1 MSFLFDFDLRPLEL
15 GDGRAFRPVGL
26 ALGKGAQPV
35 EVAVIEASHRPS
47 LPDLRTLWKAR
58 LKGRATPLLMVA
70 LYDGHAA
77 ICGPTGDQPPAFA
90 DLDPEL
96 VERIC
101 RAALEEPDR
110 HAALR
115 RLHSVI
121 PNVEA
126 PLAGLRNEG
135 LFATHELEHDVRRRA
150 DWPEA
155 TSRATPVLRERGESL
170 LRALGFTVEPLTAGP
185 GSILR
190 AAGTRTGLAIF
201 LDRNES
207 AETPSRRFSDHSPIT
222 WALNVADQEQLR
234 YVIVC
239 NGAQVRLY
247 LTELGRGVGQR
258 ARTETYVE
266 IDLDI
271 IKAAEAGYL
280 WLLFSAPALIAGGS
294 VEEILEQSRRFAA
307 ELGERLRERVYQD
320 AIPRLAKALLAA
332 RRLAD
337 PNAEQLAETYQMAL
351 VLLFRLLFVAYAE
364 DRDLLP
370 YRTNGLYET
379 RSLKHKATELAE
391 LARKS
396 ESIANIQHG
405 DAFDRGNSLWEEV
418 NQLFNAI
425 NQGHSEWG
433 VPAYNGG
440 LFLSDKEISPLG
452 HALAQIKLSNRDFG
466 PVLFYLLVDQ
476 TPEGWGPVDFRSL
489 SVREFGTIYE
499 GLLENELSVAP
510 ADLAVTPKGEY
521 RLARNKDEI
530 TVHAGELYPH
540 TPSGAR
546 KSTGSYFTKHFAVE
560 HLLEH
565 ALEPAL
571 DDHLK
576 RLDALEDRAAGEAF
590 FDFRV
595 ADIAMGSGHFLVAA
609 VDRIERKLSNYL
621 TARPL
626 ADVSA
631 ELVRLL
637 GAAKAELEEVG
648 LADGV
653 EIEGTQLL
661 RRQIARRCIY
671 GVDLNRMAVELARLS
686 IWIHTF
692 VPGLPLSFLDHNLI
706 EGNSLV
712 GIATVEEATNE
723 VRKHSLPLFALSAE
737 KLLGRSRDALVKL
750 ARVSDA
756 NAEQIAAARNA
767 AKQAR
772 EAVAAAE
779 ALFDVLAAARLDG
792 NLAAQVGEWAQAH
805 AQEEK
810 FEAALA
816 KLPGSKMHAESCRIL
831 KAIPPLHFPIAFPEV
846 FLRERAGF
854 DVILGNPPWEEATV
868 EEDRFWTRYDPGFHS
883 LSQGQQE
890 SAKKRYRRE
899 RVDLLAVYE
908 RELEQTHLLRRALQ
922 TGPFPGITM
931 GETDVYKAFGWRFWN
946 LVRADG
952 GRIGVVLPRSAFAAR
967 GSTEFRKALLGTG
980 RGMDLTL
987 LLNSRGWVFDDVHP
1001 QYTVTLAALERSPLR
1016 GDGFVELR
1024 GPFRTADS
1032 YVRGMRQEP
1041 VKFKIRDL
1049 LSWTDTAALPLLPDE
1064 ESGSVFLQL
1073 RAAPRLDLDDGQSWL
1088 ARPYR
1093 ELHATDDKKLMRFT
1107 EKSPSEF
1114 WPVFKGESFD
1124 IWVSDTGVYYAWA
1137 DPAQV
1142 RSVLQ
1147 AKRVRSAKQ
1156 GRSPFQGFSAS
1167 FIRDER
1173 TLACDSPRIA
1183 FRDVTNRTN
1192 QRTLIAALIPPHVFI
1207 TNTGPF
1213 LLWPRGDEK
1222 DQAFLLGFLCS
1233 IPLDWYARRFTELHM
1248 NYHVLSPLPVPRPSR
1263 DNPLWQQAVAL
1274 AGRLACPDKRYRKW
1288 AEAVGV
1294 ECGPLH
1300 DDEKE
1305 SMIHELDAVV
1315 AHLYGLSESQLRH
1328 IFETFHEG
1336 WDYADRLKSTLKHF
1350 HAWEKKR

>member
-1 MSFLFDFDLRPLEL
+1 MAFLGDHELRPLEL
-15 GDGRAFRPVGL
+15 ADVRGFRPVGL
-26 ALGKGAQPV
+26 ALGNGAQPV
-35 EVAVIEASHRPS
+35 EVAVIEASYRPS
-47 LPDLRTLWKAR
+47 LSDLRTLWKVR
-58 LKGRATPLLMVA
+58 LRGRATPLLMVA
-70 LYDGHAA
+70 LYDAQAA
-77 ICGPTGDQPPAFA
+77 ICGPAGDQPPTYA

-115 RLHSVI
+115 RLHAII
-121 PNVEA
+121 PNVQA
-126 PLAGLRNEG
+126 SLAGLRNEG
-135 LFATHELEHDVRRRA
+135 LFATHELEHDVRRRP
-150 DWPEA
+150 DWPDA
-155 TSRATPVLRERGESL
+155 NSRATPLLKERGEAL
-170 LRALGFTVEPLTAGP
+170 LRTLGFSVEPLTAGP

-190 AAGTRTGLAIF
+190 AAGTRTALAIF

-207 AETPSRRFSDHSPIT
+207 PETPSRRFADHSPVT
-222 WALNVADQEQLR
+222 WALNVADQERLR

-239 NGAQVRLY
+239 NGAQIRLY

-266 IDLDI
+266 IDLDF
-271 IKAAEAGYL
+271 IKPAEAGYL

-332 RRLAD
+332 RGLAH
-337 PNAEQLAETYQMAL
+337 PSAEQLAETYQMAL
-351 VLLFRLLFVAYAE
+351 LLLFRLLFVAYAE

-370 YRTNGLYET
+370 FRTNGLYET

-391 LARKS
+391 LARKTPS
-396 ESIANIQHG
+396 VADIQSG
-405 DAFDRGNSLWEEV
+405 GAFDRGNSLWEEV

-425 NQGHSEWG
+425 NQGHTEWG

-466 PVLFYLLVDQ
+466 PVLFYLLADQ
-476 TPEGWGPVDFRSL
+476 TPEGWGPVDFRNL

-530 TVHAGELYPH
+530 TVRAGELYPH

-571 DDHLK
+571 DDHIK
-576 RLDALEDRAAGEAF
+576 RLDALDDRAAAEAF

-621 TARPL
+621 TAHPL

-637 GAAKAELEEVG
+637 GAAKAELEKVG

-671 GVDLNRMAVELARLS
+671 GVDLNPMAVELARLS

-737 KLLGRSRDALVKL
+737 RLLGRSRDALIKL

-756 NAEQIAAARNA
+756 NAEQIAAARSA

-772 EAVAAAE
+772 EAVAPAE
-779 ALFDVLAAARLDG
+779 ALFDILSAARLDKS
-792 NLAAQVGEWAQAH
+792 LAALVGQWAQAH
-805 AQEEK
+805 TQGEK

-816 KLPGSKMHAESCRIL
+816 GLPGSTMHAESRRIL
-831 KAIPPLHFPIAFPEV
+831 KAIPPLHFPIAFSEV

-883 LSQGQQE
+883 LPQGQQE

-899 RVDLLAVYE
+899 RPDLVRLYE
-908 RELEQTHLLRRALQ
+908 EERGKAELLRHVL
-922 TGPFPGITM
+922 TSGPFPGM
-931 GETDVYKAFGWRFWN
+931 GTGDPDVYKAFAWRFWN
-946 LVRADG
+946 LVSR
-952 GRIGVVLPRSAFAAR
+952 
-967 GSTEFRKALLGTG
+967 TESCGNVERLL
-980 RGMDLTL
+980 
-987 LLNSRGWVFDDVHP
+987 S
-1001 QYTVTLAALERSPLR
+1001 LAA
-1016 GDGFVELR
+1016 
-1024 GPFRTADS
+1024 
-1032 YVRGMRQEP
+1032 
-1041 VKFKIRDL
+1041 
-1049 LSWTDTAALPLLPDE
+1049 W
-1064 ESGSVFLQL
+1064 
-1073 RAAPRLDLDDGQSWL
+1073 
-1088 ARPYR
+1088 
-1093 ELHATDDKKLMRFT
+1093 
-1107 EKSPSEF
+1107 
-1114 WPVFKGESFD
+1114 
-1124 IWVSDTGVYYAWA
+1124 
-1137 DPAQV
+1137 
-1142 RSVLQ
+1142 
-1147 AKRVRSAKQ
+1147 
-1156 GRSPFQGFSAS
+1156 
-1167 FIRDER
+1167 
-1173 TLACDSPRIA
+1173 
-1183 FRDVTNRTN
+1183 
-1192 QRTLIAALIPPHVFI
+1192 QR
-1207 TNTGPF
+1207 
-1213 LLWPRGDEK
+1213 
-1222 DQAFLLGFLCS
+1222 
-1233 IPLDWYARRFTELHM
+1233 Y
-1248 NYHVLSPLPVPRPSR
+1248 
-1263 DNPLWQQAVAL
+1263 
-1274 AGRLACPDKRYRKW
+1274 
-1288 AEAVGV
+1288 
-1294 ECGPLH
+1294 
-1300 DDEKE
+1300 
-1305 SMIHELDAVV
+1305 
-1315 AHLYGLSESQLRH
+1315 
-1328 IFETFHEG
+1328 
-1336 WDYADRLKSTLKHF
+1336 
-1350 HAWEKKR
+1350 

>member
-1 MSFLFDFDLRPLEL
+1 MAFLDDHDLRPLEI
-15 GDGRAFRPVGL
+15 GDARSFHPVGL

-35 EVAVIEASHRPS
+35 EVAVIEAGHRPS
-47 LPDLRTLWKAR
+47 LSDLRTLWKAR

-77 ICGPTGDQPPAFA
+77 ICGPAGDQPPAFA

-155 TSRATPVLRERGESL
+155 NSRATPVLRERGEAL
-170 LRALGFTVEPLTAGP
+170 LRALGFSVEPLTAGP

-190 AAGTRTGLAIF
+190 AAGTRTALAIF

-266 IDLDI
+266 IDLDF

-332 RRLAD
+332 RGLAH
-337 PNAEQLAETYQMAL
+337 PTAEQLAETYQMAL

-379 RSLKHKATELAE
+379 RSLKRKATELAE

-405 DAFDRGNSLWEEV
+405 EAFDRGNSLWEEV

-440 LFLSDKEISPLG
+440 LFLSEKEISPLG

-530 TVHAGELYPH
+530 TVRAGELYPH

-576 RLDALEDRAAGEAF
+576 RLDALDDRAAGEAF

-631 ELVRLL
+631 ELLRLL
-637 GAAKAELEEVG
+637 GAAKAELEKVG

-661 RRQIARRCIY
+661 RRQIARRCVY

-706 EGNSLV
+706 QGNSLV
-712 GIATVEEATNE
+712 GIATIAEASSE
-723 VRKHSLPLFALSAE
+723 MRKDAGVAHRNSGQRSLFELSAG
-737 KLLGRSRDALVKL
+737 KLLGKAGDVLVKL
-750 ARVSDA
+750 ARISDA
-756 NAEQIAAARNA
+756 
-767 AKQAR
+767 K
-772 EAVAAAE
+772 
-779 ALFDVLAAARLDG
+779 
-792 NLAAQVGEWAQAH
+792 
-805 AQEEK
+805 
-810 FEAALA
+810 
-816 KLPGSKMHAESCRIL
+816 
-831 KAIPPLHFPIAFPEV
+831 
-846 FLRERAGF
+846 
-854 DVILGNPPWEEATV
+854 
-868 EEDRFWTRYDPGFHS
+868 
-883 LSQGQQE
+883 
-890 SAKKRYRRE
+890 
-899 RVDLLAVYE
+899 
-908 RELEQTHLLRRALQ
+908 
-922 TGPFPGITM
+922 
-931 GETDVYKAFGWRFWN
+931 
-946 LVRADG
+946 
-952 GRIGVVLPRSAFAAR
+952 
-967 GSTEFRKALLGTG
+967 
-980 RGMDLTL
+980 
-987 LLNSRGWVFDDVHP
+987 
-1001 QYTVTLAALERSPLR
+1001 
-1016 GDGFVELR
+1016 
-1024 GPFRTADS
+1024 
-1032 YVRGMRQEP
+1032 
-1041 VKFKIRDL
+1041 
-1049 LSWTDTAALPLLPDE
+1049 
-1064 ESGSVFLQL
+1064 
-1073 RAAPRLDLDDGQSWL
+1073 
-1088 ARPYR
+1088 
-1093 ELHATDDKKLMRFT
+1093 
-1107 EKSPSEF
+1107 
-1114 WPVFKGESFD
+1114 
-1124 IWVSDTGVYYAWA
+1124 
-1137 DPAQV
+1137 
-1142 RSVLQ
+1142 
-1147 AKRVRSAKQ
+1147 
-1156 GRSPFQGFSAS
+1156 
-1167 FIRDER
+1167 
-1173 TLACDSPRIA
+1173 
-1183 FRDVTNRTN
+1183 
-1192 QRTLIAALIPPHVFI
+1192 
-1207 TNTGPF
+1207 
-1213 LLWPRGDEK
+1213 
-1222 DQAFLLGFLCS
+1222 
-1233 IPLDWYARRFTELHM
+1233 
-1248 NYHVLSPLPVPRPSR
+1248 
-1263 DNPLWQQAVAL
+1263 
-1274 AGRLACPDKRYRKW
+1274 
-1288 AEAVGV
+1288 
-1294 ECGPLH
+1294 
-1300 DDEKE
+1300 
-1305 SMIHELDAVV
+1305 
-1315 AHLYGLSESQLRH
+1315 
-1328 IFETFHEG
+1328 
-1336 WDYADRLKSTLKHF
+1336 
-1350 HAWEKKR
+1350 